1 MTEQT
6 ESLTPEERFW
16 RDPPW
21 RGGRT
26 QFRLGLSQIAEDE
39 WLDAPIDEGERAR
52 KRRLLETRRD
62 AVVRRVPGFEAL
74 EAAAAG
80 FVAGVLRG
88 RGVPAP
94 EAPATLEALALTVP
108 DDLCLLAP
116 SAEGHRLVA
125 ACLCAPSYW
134 RLGEKIG
141 KTMPGVHGP
150 VPGLND
156 AVGDMLQ
163 RFFDNLPAGRVFR
176 RRNFLIHQSDEPFHP
191 EDERWELPVTPAR
204 CPSLFVRSE
213 TQTLRR
219 VPDDGVLFTIR
230 VQSLALGGIARHPQA
245 AADLLAA
252 MDRMSDNE
260 RRAFGAAHH
269 GVALRQYLTSIINA
283 DADS

>member
-1 MTEQT
+1 MTDHT

-26 QFRLGLSQIAEDE
+26 QFRLGLSQIDEDD
-39 WLDAPIDEGERAR
+39 WLGEPIDDAERAR
-52 KRRLLETRRD
+52 KRRLLESRRD

-80 FVAGVLRG
+80 FVAGVLGG
-88 RGVPAP
+88 RGVQVPSAP
-94 EAPATLEALALTVP
+94 STLDALALTVP

-116 SAEGHRLVA
+116 SAAGHRLVA
-125 ACLCAPSYW
+125 ACLCSPSYW

-156 AVGDMLQ
+156 AVGEMLQ
-163 RFFDNLPAGRVFR
+163 RFFDNLPAGRVFH
-176 RRNFLIHQSDEPFHP
+176 RRNFLVHQSDEPFHP
-191 EDERWELPVTPAR
+191 EDERWEPVTVSR
-204 CPSLFVRSE
+204 CPSLFLRSE

-219 VPDDGVLFTIR
+219 VSDDGVLFTIR
-230 VQSLALGGIARHPQA
+230 VQSLPLGGIARHPQA

-260 RRAFGAAHH
+260 RRAFGAPHH
-269 GVALRQYLTSIINA
+269 GAALRQYLTSIIDT